1 MVLIIII
8 FIRLGVGQVVMQRD
22 VTMEMI
28 HLDKWGA
35 GKAEAQLKEVMPV
48 LGGVVARGESIQGLG
63 K

>member
-1 MVLIIII
+1 MK
-8 FIRLGVGQVVMQRD
+8 RD

-48 LGGVVARGESIQGLG
+48 LGGVVARGESI
-63 K
+63 